1 MSALHPKI
9 PPAAAPVILTGA
21 TGFLGAH
28 LLASLLGDGRAVI
41 VLGRSKD
48 HDALADRLGRLLA
61 WFGLDPRGCRLEAI
75 ETDFQR
81 PDCGLSA
88 VQRARI
94 AAAGGD
100 FIHCAS
106 ETSFIESRRAE
117 IFAAN
122 VGGLKNLLALAT
134 MRGAGW
140 FHFVSTA
147 YAVGLCEGLAPEAP
161 ITANRFVN
169 AYEASKAEAEHLV
182 AAQCGAAGVPFTLMR
197 PSIVYGDAR
206 TGRALKFTALYRLVQ
221 ALCRLKEVMGREV
234 RHGTARDRA
243 VGAHADAVG
252 SVHLPLRLHLPAEGL
267 INLVPVDYFVAAAR
281 AILAAPTPGGIYHL
295 TSDHPPALG
304 TLAGYCERFLG
315 VHGFELSYGWPPP
328 AGLRAPH
335 ELLFARFTEPYHPYL
350 ADQRRFATSN
360 ARRAT
365 GGLVPPEFDYTLFA
379 RCMAYAVSVGWGERL
394 FPA

>member
-1 MSALHPKI
+1 MSALNPKV

-28 LLASLLGDGRAVI
+28 LLAALLADGRAVI

-48 HDALADRLGRLLA
+48 REPLADRLGRLLE
-61 WFGLDPRGCRLEAI
+61 WFGLEPRGSQLEAI
-75 ETDFQR
+75 EADFQR

-88 VQRARI
+88 AQRGRI
-94 AAAGGD
+94 GANGAD

-106 ETSFIESRRAE
+106 ETSFIEGRRAE
-117 IFAAN
+117 IFATN

-134 MRGAGW
+134 TQGAGW

-161 ITANRFVN
+161 VTTDRFVN

-182 AAQCGAAGVPFTLMR
+182 AARCSAAGVPFTLLR

-221 ALCRLKEVMGREV
+221 ALCRLKEVMGRQA
-234 RHGTARDRA
+234 RHGTACNPSVVTHA
-243 VGAHADAVG
+243 GAAG

-304 TLAGYCERFLG
+304 TLAGYCEEFLG

-335 ELLFARFTEPYHPYL
+335 EMLFARFTEPYHPYL
-350 ADQRRFATSN
+350 ADQRRFATTN

-365 GGLVPPEFDYTLFA
+365 GGLVPPEFDYTIFA
-379 RCMAYAVSVGWGERL
+379 RCMAYAASVGWGDRL
-394 FPA
+394 FPV